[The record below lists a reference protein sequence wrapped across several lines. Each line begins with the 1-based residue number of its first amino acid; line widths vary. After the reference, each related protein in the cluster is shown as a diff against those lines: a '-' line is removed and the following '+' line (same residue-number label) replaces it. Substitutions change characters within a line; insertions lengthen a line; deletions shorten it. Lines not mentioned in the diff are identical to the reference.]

1 MVSTHMPS
9 NQDIVRQSFRA
20 YETGDR
26 ALVESLLA
34 EDFTFS
40 SPADVAIDRA
50 RYFERCWPNAGN
62 LASFVLER
70 VIESG
75 DEVVVTYEAARAGG
89 WRVPSA
95 VAGGSGRL
103 RLGREAPGRA
113 DWSPRSRV
121 ELTTSQVVKSTR
133 VARRGRAA

>member
-1 MVSTHMPS
+1 MSSAIGHGLDDMPS

-62 LASFVLER
+62 LASFALER
-70 VIESG
+70 VIEAG
-75 DEVVVTYEAARAGG
+75 DEVVVTYEAARFFC
-89 WRVPSA
+89 
-95 VAGGSGRL
+95 
-103 RLGREAPGRA
+103 
-113 DWSPRSRV
+113 SRFRNT
-121 ELTTSQVVKSTR
+121 EIHTI
-133 VARRGRAA
+133 A